1 MTEYNGPSIAMDDS
15 KMLWHFSKQFLWW
28 KKANFAF
35 LQSSIN
41 QKWQY
46 LAFKVYSN
54 GTQIR
59 QLVLKSLT
67 SHKKPIIWDAKYH
80 ICNGMIEN
88 LHPLGAFYFVAALK
102 FPPCNMPALE
112 WKRVSV
118 LFGFFRDFG
127 VHFGAASRYN
137 FGGHEKSNQLRAR
150 LRVHLN
156 YCSLDLGLIS
166 C

>member
-1 MTEYNGPSIAMDDS
+1 MTEYNGQSIAMDDS

-46 LAFKVYSN
+46 LAFIVYSN

-80 ICNGMIEN
+80 IYNGMIKN

-102 FPPCNMPALE
+102 FPPCRKFLSFLPCVSDGKVRILE
-112 WKRVSV
+112 LWNFV
-118 LFGFFRDFG
+118 LMCKL
-127 VHFGAASRYN
+127 SP
-137 FGGHEKSNQLRAR
+137 
-150 LRVHLN
+150 
-156 YCSLDLGLIS
+156 
-166 C
+166 

>member
-1 MTEYNGPSIAMDDS
+1 MILRCFDIFQNNFCGE
-15 KMLWHFSKQFLWW
+15 

-35 LQSSIN
+35 LQSSIT

-102 FPPCNMPALE
+102 FPPCKFSNT
-112 WKRVSV
+112 VSYYKPR
-118 LFGFFRDFG
+118 GF
-127 VHFGAASRYN
+127 SY
-137 FGGHEKSNQLRAR
+137 E
-150 LRVHLN
+150 
-156 YCSLDLGLIS
+156 
-166 C
+166 